1 MSEWKKEENRRRLV
15 EDLKMALQECEGL
28 GHLAEALERWCFSS
42 SDTEKSDLN
51 VIELHKLMERSDL
64 GSAGHHNCEICSFLR
79 RVSTRDWNVLSQIE
93 I

>member
-42 SDTEKSDLN
+42 SDTEKDYLGRL
-51 VIELHKLMERSDL
+51 ETFLMERSDL